1 MNMQKAISLLLQVMI
16 FMSLSASAGNDMLFI
31 GSNSFEYRGVTYPL
45 DQYHLLVAGTL
56 DDAAASSNPYVYR
69 HFQEAMLHVI
79 DGTPEQP
86 MTVFIAPDVYWVDD
100 PDDPTV
106 AIGKNGREPFG
117 MVVKCQYLH
126 LAGLSPDAHDV
137 VLASQRGQTQGAV
150 GNFTMFDFW
159 GDGLEVSNLTMG
171 NYCNV
176 DLVYP
181 RNPQK
186 NRPRRSSAIT
196 QAHVAYCHGDKVV
209 ARNVRFVSRLNMN
222 PLNGARRIL
231 FDDCHFEC
239 TDDALTGNGVYL
251 HCEFEFYGQKPFYT
265 THPAGAVLLDCD
277 IYLTGESRQHYFCKQ
292 AGPLTLIDCR
302 FHSVSKDVKIGW
314 APYPS
319 PSLRCYQSGV
329 TLNGKPLSIEGK
341 YAGVTVNIENKKLLQ
356 HFRPSKDVYNVNALL
371 AGPDGWAPMEMT
383 NGQDMSLFN
392 TCIKIH
398 PERDTVKA
406 GGDPI
411 VLTSRQIRHSGYPS
425 LEARPLTWTVQPDL
439 ADFVTLEE
447 RDDGSCSVTSTY
459 DGDDPLLCCVTA
471 TTDEGLEGA
480 AVLILK
486 GRDLPAPVW
495 RTAPKIIIKGDSAH
509 LVYTYTPAGH
519 RDESDITWYLSSDKS
534 GMGAIPVAV
543 SHDSPERGWKIKPEN
558 RGKYLMASI
567 RPRHA
572 RSPYGEMKTA
582 IYPKPLE
589 NLDHL
594 ESLENLENLESLD
607 HLDLLAPLDPLA
619 PQVVETDF
627 HDFPC
632 QWQPLVKEG
641 FWTVDG
647 YKPADTE
654 EFPWTFDRNKPMWE
668 YGEGFN
674 GAVGRGLLQAQRG
687 ARLMYTPLTG
697 DYGDMEVRL
706 DVDPTK
712 TAGQG
717 FGSATGQYMD
727 ICLKFDTHTLS
738 GYGLRI
744 IRTVKYAKAVDF
756 YLVRYD
762 QGKVT
767 PLTEPV
773 SAVCYRTGCHI
784 VVRYTKGELTAH
796 VATDTPLTQP
806 DDPALHTSVH
816 LKASVEASTFGG
828 FCLQHTGSC
837 GESTTM
843 LHYLTLRIDE

>member
-1 MNMQKAISLLLQVMI
+1 MRALQAISLLLQVMI
-16 FMSLSASAGNDMLFI
+16 FMSLPASAGNDMLFI
-31 GSNSFEYRGVTYPL
+31 GNNSFEFRGVTYPL
-45 DQYHLLVAGTL
+45 DQHHLLVDGTL
-56 DDAAASSNPYVYR
+56 DDATARSNPYVYN
-69 HFQEAMLHVI
+69 HFREAMEQVV

-106 AIGKNGREPFG
+106 AVGKNGREPFG
-117 MVVKCQYLH
+117 MVVKCQWLH
-126 LAGLSPDAHDV
+126 LTGLSSDARDV
-137 VLASQRGQTQGAV
+137 VLASQRGQTQGAI

-159 GDGLEVSNLTMG
+159 GDGFQVSNLTMG

-181 RNPQK
+181 LNPQK
-186 NRPRRSSAIT
+186 NRSRRSSAIT
-196 QAHVAYCHGDKVV
+196 QAHVAYCHGDKTV

-222 PLNGARRIL
+222 PLNGARRV
-231 FDDCHFEC
+231 FYDDCHFEC
-239 TDDALTGNGVYL
+239 TDDAMTGNGVYL
-251 HCEFEFYGQKPFYT
+251 HCDFEFYGQKPFYT
-265 THPAGAVLLDCD
+265 THLAGAVLLDSD
-277 IYLTGESRQHYFCKQ
+277 IYLMGESRHHYFCKQ

-302 FHSVSKDVKIGW
+302 FHTVSKNVKIGW

-341 YAGVTVNIENKKLLQ
+341 YKGVTVNIENKKLLQ
-356 HFRPSKDVYNVNALL
+356 YYRPSEDVYNVNALL
-371 AGPDGWAPMEMT
+371 AGHDGWAPMEMAHA
-383 NGQDMSLFN
+383 QEASLFN
-392 TCIKIH
+392 TCMKVY
-398 PERDTVKA
+398 PEKDTIKA
-406 GGDPI
+406 GEKAI
-411 VLTSRQIRHSGYPS
+411 VLTSQQIRHGGYTA
-425 LEARPLTWTVQPDL
+425 LDVRPVTWTVQPDM
-439 ADFVTLEE
+439 ADFVIMEMQN
-447 RDDGSCSVTSTY
+447 DGSCRVSSTY
-459 DGDDPLLCCVTA
+459 DGDDLLSCCVTA

-480 AVLILK
+480 AILYLK
-486 GRDLPAPVW
+486 GSDLPAPAW
-495 RTAPKIIIKGDSAH
+495 RGTPKIIVEGDSAH
-509 LVYTYTPAGH
+509 LAYTYAPLGH
-519 RDESDITWYLSSDKS
+519 RDESDITWCLASDKS
-534 GMGAIPVAV
+534 GKEAIPVAV
-543 SHDSPERGWKIKPEN
+543 SHDGPESGLKIKPEYQ
-558 RGKYLMASI
+558 GKYLMASI

-572 RSPYGEMKTA
+572 RSPYGEMKTVM
-582 IYPKPLE
+582 YPRPL
-589 NLDHL
+589 DP
-594 ESLENLENLESLD
+594 LESLD
-607 HLDLLAPLDPLA
+607 PLTALREKKA
-619 PQVVETDF
+619 WVVETDF

-654 EFPWTFDRNKPMWE
+654 EFPWSFDRTRPMWE

-727 ICLKFDTHTLS
+727 VCLKFDTHTLS

-756 YLVRYD
+756 FLVRYD

-773 SAVCYRTGCHI
+773 SAICYRTGCHI
-784 VVRYTKGELTAH
+784 VVRYTKGVLTAQ
-796 VATDTPLTQP
+796 VSTDTPLSQP
-806 DDPALHTSVH
+806 EDPALHTSVS
-816 LKASVEASTFGG
+816 LKATVEPSYDGG

-843 LHYLTLRIDE
+843 LHHLRMTSYNWQ

>member
-1 MNMQKAISLLLQVMI
+1 MRLQQVLSLLLQVMI
-16 FMSLSASAGNDMLFI
+16 FMSLPVSAGNDIVFL
-31 GSNSFEYRGVTYPL
+31 GSNSFQYRGVTYPL
-45 DQYHLLVAGTL
+45 DQHHLLVDGTR
-56 DDAAASSNPYVYR
+56 DDANAHSNPYVYSDFR
-69 HFQEAMLHVI
+69 EAMDHVI

-106 AIGKNGREPFG
+106 AVGKNGREPFG
-117 MVVKCQYLH
+117 MVVRCQYLH
-126 LAGLSPDAHDV
+126 LIGLSPDAHDV

-159 GDGLEVSNLTMG
+159 GDGLQVTNLTMG
-171 NYCNV
+171 NYCNI

-181 RNPQK
+181 LNPQK

-196 QAHVAYCHGDKVV
+196 QAHVAYCHGDKTV

-222 PLNGARRIL
+222 PLNGPRRV
-231 FDDCHFEC
+231 FYDDCHFEC
-239 TDDALTGNGVYL
+239 TDDAMTGNGVYL

-265 THPAGAVLLDCD
+265 THHAGAVLLDCD
-277 IYLTGESRQHYFCKQ
+277 IYLMGESRQHYFCKQ

-302 FHSVSKDVKIGW
+302 FHSVSKEVSIGW

-329 TLNGKPLSIEGK
+329 TLNGKPLTIEGK
-341 YAGVTVNIENKKLLQ
+341 HAGVTVNIDNKKLLQ
-356 HFRPSKDVYNVNALL
+356 YFRPSKDVYQVNALL
-371 AGPDGWAPMEMT
+371 AGDDGWAPVEMDIKT
-383 NGQDMSLFN
+383 DVRPFS
-392 TCIKIH
+392 TCMKVY
-398 PERDTVKA
+398 PERDTVRA
-406 GGDPI
+406 GEGAI
-411 VLTSRQIRHSGYPS
+411 TLTTRQMRHGGYAALDSRPVS
-425 LEARPLTWTVQPDL
+425 WTVQPDL
-439 ADFVTLEE
+439 ADFITIDVQ
-447 RDDGSCSVTSTY
+447 DNGSCRVSSTY
-459 DGDDPLLCCVTA
+459 DGDDLLSCCITA

-486 GRDLPAPVW
+486 GSDLPAPAW
-495 RTAPKIIIKGDSAH
+495 RAAPKIIIEADSAH
-509 LVYTYTPAGH
+509 LVYSYTPVEH
-519 RDESDITWYLSSDKS
+519 RDESVITWYLAPDKT
-534 GMGAIPVAV
+534 GTGAIPVAV
-543 SHDSPERGWKIKPEN
+543 SHDGPEKGCKLKPEYQ
-558 RGKYLMASI
+558 GKYLMASI

-572 RSPYGEMKTA
+572 RSPFGETRTVIYPRPLASYGENK
-582 IYPKPLE
+582 
-589 NLDHL
+589 DW
-594 ESLENLENLESLD
+594 
-607 HLDLLAPLDPLA
+607 
-619 PQVVETDF
+619 VVETDF

-632 QWQPLVKEG
+632 KWQPLVKEG

-647 YKPADTE
+647 FKPDDTAE
-654 EFPWTFDRNKPMWE
+654 YPWSFDRTHPMWE

-697 DYGDMEVRL
+697 DYGDMEVKL

-727 ICLKFDTHTLS
+727 VCLKFDTRTLS

-773 SAVCYRTGCHI
+773 SATCYRTGCHI
-784 VVRYTKGELTAH
+784 VVRYTEGVLTALIS
-796 VATDTPLTQP
+796 TDTPLSQP
-806 DDPALHTSVH
+806 DDPALQTTVS
-816 LKASVEASTFGG
+816 LKAAVEASSFGG

-843 LHYLTLRIDE
+843 LHHLRMTTFKHSR